1 MCGIFGYIGANNS
14 TSICLD
20 GLKRLEYRGY
30 DSSGI
35 AGIIDGKIKSLK
47 RAGKIQALQSAINS
61 QNIRL
66 DIAIAH
72 TRWATHGIPNQ
83 DNAHPHIDQNNSLAI
98 VHNGIIENHNAIRD
112 MLKKTGFAFQSD
124 TDSEVIAQLISYYY
138 DGDLRKTVQKALT
151 KLHGSLAIAVI
162 HKNNP
167 TQIIAAARE
176 SPLVIGLCKE
186 HSEIFLSSDANTFSG
201 KSLDIIYLHD
211 DEVALLKHNA
221 VVTYNPIGEK
231 IKKVMQHVNFDTN
244 PISKNGY
251 EHYML
256 KEIFEQPQTIRCTMK
271 DRYSEEFGTA
281 QFNELTISIQEL
293 QSTDRILILACGT
306 SWHAGCIAR
315 SMIESIARIP
325 TEVEISSEF
334 RYTNPI
340 ISKSTLVI
348 AISQSGETADTLA
361 SIREAKA
368 KGAKV
373 LALCNVNY
381 SSIAREA
388 DSCLFLKAGQEIS
401 VCSTKAF
408 TSQLTLLSLFTLY
421 MARLR
426 HMGKEEGQQF
436 LKNLKNTP
444 LIITQVLAQ
453 SKTIEKLAQKYA
465 SFEHFFFLGRRYM
478 FPTSL
483 EAALKLKEISYLN
496 ATGHAAGE
504 MKHGPIALINPKLAV
519 IGMCGNMQTY
529 DKMLSNLMEIKARGG
544 PILAFAPKGS
554 REIETIADDC
564 LWLPQVSD
572 DLSSLPYSVAA
583 QLFAYYIAKI
593 RGTDIDRP
601 RNLAKSVTVE

>member
-14 TSICLD
+14 VSICLD
-20 GLKRLEYRGY
+20 GLKHLEYRGY

-35 AGIIDGKIKSLK
+35 AGIIGGKLKSFK

-61 QNIRL
+61 KNVRL

-83 DNAHPHIDQNNSLAI
+83 DNAHPHVDQDNSLAI

-112 MLKKTGFAFQSD
+112 MLKKNSFSFQSD

-138 DGDLRKTVQKALT
+138 NGDLRKTVQRALAE
-151 KLHGSLAIAVI
+151 LHGSLAIAVI

-167 TQIIAAARE
+167 EQIIAAARE
-176 SPLVIGLCKE
+176 SPLVVGLCKE
-186 HSEIFLSSDANTFSG
+186 TSEIFLSSDANTFSG
-201 KSLDIIYLHD
+201 KSLDVIFLHD

-221 VVTYNPIGEK
+221 VTIYNPKGKK
-231 IKKVMQHVNFDTN
+231 IEKVMQHVGFDN
-244 PISKNGY
+244 DPVSKNGY

-256 KEIFEQPQTIRCTMK
+256 KEIFEQPQTIQRTMS

-281 QFNELTISIQEL
+281 QFKELTISIQEL
-293 QSTDRILILACGT
+293 QSTNRILILACGT
-306 SWHAGCIAR
+306 SWHAGCISR

-325 TEVEISSEF
+325 TEVEIGSEF

-340 ISKSTLVI
+340 ISENTLVI

-361 SIREAKA
+361 AIREAKA

-373 LALCNVNY
+373 LALCNVKH
-381 SSIAREA
+381 SSISREA

-436 LKNLKNTP
+436 LKDLKKLP
-444 LIITQVLAQ
+444 LIVTQVLAQ

-465 SFEHFFFLGRRYM
+465 SFEHFFFLGRQYM

-496 ATGHAAGE
+496 ATGHPAGE
-504 MKHGPIALINPKLAV
+504 MKHGPIALVNTKLAV
-519 IGMCGNMQTY
+519 IGMCGNIQTY
-529 DKMLSNLMEIKARGG
+529 DKMLSNLMEVKARGG
-544 PILAFAPKGS
+544 PILALSPKGCK
-554 REIETIADDC
+554 EIETVADDI
-564 LWLPQVSD
+564 LWLPKVSD
-572 DLSSLPYSVAA
+572 DFASIPYSVAT
-583 QLFAYYIAKI
+583 QLLAYYIAKI
-593 RGTDIDRP
+593 RGTDIDQP